1 VDSTSLS
8 GTAAHVQGSLE
19 ELDNLLDD
27 HSSRHE
33 DGGADEISIQGLSGT
48 PAALQTH
55 LDDTS
60 DAHDASAISF
70 SATGG
75 IASTEVQAAIAEL
88 DTEKTTAAA
97 ALSAAQTEIADQR
110 RAMVILVTAQDGT
123 AITTGDGKAYVG
135 VPDLIDGHNLVSA
148 NAQLVGQSSSGQVDV
163 QIHNV
168 TQAADM
174 LSTKITIQ
182 ANESHS
188 KDGTP
193 GVPDTNNDDV
203 AYGDLLRVDIDAAGT
218 GADGLIVVLEFEA
231 P

>member
-110 RAMVILVTAQDGT
+110 RAMVIL